1 MKPRPPIAELVPV
14 RSEAS
19 HDASP
24 AGDGVIDY
32 WRAAARRGVMALGFS
47 RFEHGGGA
55 DMLAEPTGALDGWTR
70 RAAHAAIEVHKLV
83 AAEPGTAVQAA
94 RLALLE
100 ELCRGP
106 AIRALAIYQGLLI
119 ERLWREI
126 RQAPAQRL
134 EALAYPH
141 EE

>member
-1 MKPRPPIAELVPV
+1 MKPRPPIVDLALI
-14 RSEAS
+14 RSEAF
-19 HDASP
+19 HAAQ
-24 AGDGVIDY
+24 AGDGVVDY
-32 WRAAARRGVMALGFS
+32 WRAAATRGVMALGFS

-55 DMLAEPTGALDGWTR
+55 DMLAEPTGALEGWTR

-83 AAEPGTAVQAA
+83 AAEPGMAAHAA
-94 RLALLE
+94 RHALLE
-100 ELCRGP
+100 ELGRGP
-106 AIRALAIYQGLLI
+106 AIRALAVYQGLLV

-126 RQAPAQRL
+126 NEEPAQRL